1 MYSKKLRILVSSGI
15 AMFLVI
21 AGALLMR
28 DTSGPVSAS
37 AEIDISAPV
46 QRVWNIHVDFKNWH
60 KWNNDVSSME
70 LKGPIAPGTVFN
82 WKGGGVSISSQIQ
95 EVVPLKRI
103 VWTGRAIGID
113 AEHVWEFEERDGGT
127 HVYTRETFTG
137 PLAWLMPGTMRN
149 TLVSTLDNGVVQL
162 KREAERQENMAHR

>member
-1 MYSKKLRILVSSGI
+1 MYSKRLRILASSGI
-15 AMFLVI
+15 ALFLVI

-28 DTSGPVSAS
+28 DTSSPVSAS

-46 QRVWNIHVDFKNWH
+46 QRVWNIQIDFENWY
-60 KWNNDVSSME
+60 KWNKDVGSME
-70 LKGPIAPGTVFN
+70 LRGPVAPGTVFN
-82 WKGGGVSISSQIQ
+82 WKGGGVSVSSKIQ

-103 VWTGRAIGID
+103 VWIGKAIGID
-113 AEHVWEFEERDGGT
+113 AVHVWEFKEKDGGT

-149 TLVSTLDNGVVQL
+149 TLASTLDKGVVLL
-162 KREAERQENMAHR
+162 KQEAERQANAAH

>member
-1 MYSKKLRILVSSGI
+1 MSSIRLRILVSSGI
-15 AMFLVI
+15 ALFLVVV
-21 AGALLMR
+21 GALLMR

-37 AEIDISAPV
+37 AEINISAPV
-46 QRVWNIHVDFKNWH
+46 QRVWNIQTDFENWH
-60 KWNNDVSSME
+60 MWNKDVGSME
-70 LKGPIAPGTVFN
+70 LKGPLAPGTVFN

-103 VWTGRAIGID
+103 VWTGKAIGID
-113 AEHVWEFEERDGGT
+113 AVHIWELKEKDGGT

-137 PLAWLMPGTMRN
+137 PLAWLMPGTMRK

-162 KREAERQENMAHR
+162 KREAERQENTAHR